1 MILCNLDC
9 IEFREKAYME
19 QFNQYDSN
27 DQSNYDSSNQNQS
40 ISHNDNGLS
49 NQGKSFAVNNS
60 ANNNVNSSNANDQ
73 CQQNQPLQNQQYQQ
87 NQYQQSQYAQNQN
100 WYGQYPN
107 QYQNSQNYN
116 NQEYVNNQYH
126 QNTNNF
132 AAQYPDNYA
141 VNSNGTGSYSSDYV
155 KQSAPYN
162 AMNANS
168 SYSSNSTSAKANSW
182 NIDIKSLLTKRN
194 KIIAAVVCVAILLC
208 VVVALCVPKKHDNGK
223 QAATAS
229 SQSDSHKSSSTD
241 VNTEPKR
248 HASPEA
254 VDAGGPADYSALPLN
269 QIYDQNW
276 YKVLDT
282 TPGGNY
288 QHHRYDPVGMDVE
301 APRNDHD
308 GFYNF
313 SNARYQ
319 IDSAAEKGQ
328 IGKVIRSEIS
338 NSIADDTAMKNY
350 YAIKADGNH
359 KGNIKEPKLTAA
371 QQQYFDRL
379 KSVVGGDFKTYTR
392 NTMYADRVS
401 YLVNSGYSFNT
412 TYNDRHPGSIG
423 YADMYQSNAEERN
436 VPYVD
441 ENGNSIELDKS
452 AHYDSLMSVAR
463 WMLYDQGF
471 YNVAVSPAGVWGTC
485 RLDNR
490 GYMEAVQIVLPSQD
504 NPDKFDVFVGV
515 LDDIYY
521 NEVLTSDVNYHVADY
536 SGTEDYAL
544 YASVLRQNNK
554 ESGILPFR
562 AILHDVD
569 RPLRAKD
576 NELPRVMR
584 EFGVDDAK
592 MKTIASNGLMLMIG
606 SNMFVDNEI
615 RDTGYGDWVH
625 RGDVESL
632 PHYKQY
638 VGDGTWDVYLNGL
651 NAHAEENGDDEIRY
665 RAFMLRAAPTSRL
678 WYGKLYKRI
687 DYNKGMLNYDEFI
700 KLDRAAFGN

>member
-1 MILCNLDC
+1 
-9 IEFREKAYME
+9 ME
-19 QFNQYDSN
+19 RFN
-27 DQSNYDSSNQNQS
+27 
-40 ISHNDNGLS
+40 H
-49 NQGKSFAVNNS
+49 A
-60 ANNNVNSSNANDQ
+60 A
-73 CQQNQPLQNQQYQQ
+73 P
-87 NQYQQSQYAQNQN
+87 
-100 WYGQYPN
+100 
-107 QYQNSQNYN
+107 
-116 NQEYVNNQYH
+116 
-126 QNTNNF
+126 
-132 AAQYPDNYA
+132 AAQPESDDTQEFPIQYKGWASRGGNTDHHQEKVASLDDTIVTPVVPTPLSDDTIA
-141 VNSNGTGSYSSDYV
+141 MPPVNATPRPVKLNWPKESTPTEAMGETKVSSQD
-155 KQSAPYN
+155 
-162 AMNANS
+162 
-168 SYSSNSTSAKANSW
+168 
-182 NIDIKSLLTKRN
+182 SLFNKRN
-194 KIIAAVVCVAILLC
+194 KIIAGVAGVAILLG
-208 VVVALCVPKKHDNGK
+208 VA
-223 QAATAS
+223 AS
-229 SQSDSHKSSSTD
+229 AMSRKNEHTDKPSTSVSAPAKPQKPD
-241 VNTEPKR
+241 TEAEPKPEEQR
-248 HASPEA
+248 PSPEA

-276 YKVLDT
+276 YEVLDT
-282 TPGGNY
+282 SSSGNY
-288 QHHRYDPVGMDVE
+288 WHHRYDPVGMDVD

-350 YAIKADGNH
+350 YAIKRDRDGNH
-359 KGNIKEPKLTAA
+359 KGDIKEPKLNAA
-371 QQQYFDRL
+371 QRNYFERL

-401 YLVNSGYSFNT
+401 YLVHSGYSFST

-485 RLDNR
+485 RLDDR

-515 LDDIYY
+515 VDDIDY
-521 NEVLTSDVNYHVADY
+521 NRVLTSDVNYHVADY
-536 SGTEDYAL
+536 SGAEDYAL

-562 AILHDVD
+562 AILHDVG

-625 RGDVESL
+625 RGDVEAL

-687 DYNKGMLNYDEFI
+687 DYNKGMLNYDEFV

>member
-1 MILCNLDC
+1 MERFNHAAPVVQPEPDDTQ
-9 IEFREKAYME
+9 EFPIQYKGWANYGGNTDHRQEKATSL
-19 QFNQYDSN
+19 D
-27 DQSNYDSSNQNQS
+27 DT
-40 ISHNDNGLS
+40 I
-49 NQGKSFAVNNS
+49 VTP
-60 ANNNVNSSNANDQ
+60 V
-73 CQQNQPLQNQQYQQ
+73 
-87 NQYQQSQYAQNQN
+87 
-100 WYGQYPN
+100 
-107 QYQNSQNYN
+107 
-116 NQEYVNNQYH
+116 V
-126 QNTNNF
+126 
-132 AAQYPDNYA
+132 
-141 VNSNGTGSYSSDYV
+141 
-155 KQSAPYN
+155 SAPLSDDTI
-162 AMNANS
+162 AMPPVNDTLRPVKLNWPSEPTPTEA
-168 SYSSNSTSAKANSW
+168 TSEAKAANP
-182 NIDIKSLLTKRN
+182 DSLFSKRN
-194 KIIAAVVCVAILLC
+194 KIIAGVAGVAILLG
-208 VVVALCVPKKHDNGK
+208 VVAGVMSRKNERADKPSTSVSAPAKPQKPAKPDIEAK
-223 QAATAS
+223 
-229 SQSDSHKSSSTD
+229 SDEHHS
-241 VNTEPKR
+241 
-248 HASPEA
+248 SPEA

-276 YKVLDT
+276 YEVLDT

-288 QHHRYDPVGMDVE
+288 QHHRYDPVGMDVD

-350 YAIKADGNH
+350 YAIKADGN
-359 KGNIKEPKLTAA
+359 KNGNIKEPKLTAA

-401 YLVNSGYSFNT
+401 YLVHSGYSFST

-521 NEVLTSDVNYHVADY
+521 NEVLTSDVDYHVADY

-562 AILHDVD
+562 AILHNVD

-687 DYNKGMLNYDEFI
+687 DYNKGMFNYDEFV

>member
-1 MILCNLDC
+1 
-9 IEFREKAYME
+9 ME

-107 QYQNSQNYN
+107 QYQNSQYYN
-116 NQEYVNNQYH
+116 NQEYVNNQYD
-126 QNTNNF
+126 QNANNF
-132 AAQYPDNYA
+132 SAQYPDNYT

-155 KQSAPYN
+155 KRYVQYN
-162 AMNANS
+162 AMNTDS
-168 SYSSNSTSAKANSW
+168 SYSLDSTSVKASYSNF
-182 NIDIKSLLTKRN
+182 NFKSLLTKRN

-276 YKVLDT
+276 YKTGSELVGD
-282 TPGGNY
+282 PGHTAAAGKQN
-288 QHHRYDPVGMDVE
+288 DVGMDAS
-301 APRNDHD
+301 APVNDHD

-313 SNARYQ
+313 YNARYQ
-319 IDSAAEKGQ
+319 IDSDAEKGQ
-328 IGKVIRSEIS
+328 IGKVIRSEVS
-338 NSIADDTAMKNY
+338 NSAADDTAMAIY
-350 YAIKADGNH
+350 YGIKSDRSGNSD
-359 KGNIKEPKLTAA
+359 NSKEPKLTDA
-371 QQQYFDRL
+371 QRNYFERL

-392 NTMYADRVS
+392 NTMYANRVS
-401 YLVNSGYSFNT
+401 YILHSGYSFNT
-412 TYNDRHPGSIG
+412 TYNLRHPGSIG
-423 YADMYQSNAEERN
+423 YADMYQSNAEELN

-441 ENGNSIELDKS
+441 ENGNSIGLDKS
-452 AHYDSLMSVAR
+452 AHYDSLMSVVH

-504 NPDKFDVFVGV
+504 NPEKFDVFVSV

-521 NEVLTSDVNYHVADY
+521 NRVLTSDVNYTVADY
-536 SGTEDYAL
+536 SGTNDYAL
-544 YASVLRQNNK
+544 YASVLRQSNK
-554 ESGILPFR
+554 STGILPFR
-562 AILHDVD
+562 AILHNVD

-576 NELPRVMR
+576 NELSRVMQK
-584 EFGVDDAK
+584 FGIDDYRISK
-592 MKTIASNGLMLMIG
+592 IVGTSFSLMVS

-615 RDTGYGDWVH
+615 KGVGYGPFIH
-625 RGDVESL
+625 RGDVRML
-632 PHYKQY
+632 PHYDQY
-638 VGDGTWDVYLNGL
+638 VGSGSLPVYLNGIT
-651 NAHAEENGDDEIRY
+651 AHGEKNGDDVARY
-665 RAFMLRAAPTSRL
+665 RAFMLKAAPTSRM
-678 WYGKLYKRI
+678 WYGKPNKRI
-687 DYNKGMLNYDEFI
+687 DYNKGMFNYDEFV
-700 KLDRAAFGN
+700 KLDRASFGN

>member
-1 MILCNLDC
+1 
-9 IEFREKAYME
+9 ME

-27 DQSNYDSSNQNQS
+27 DQSNYDSSNQNQP

-60 ANNNVNSSNANDQ
+60 ANNNVNSSNANDRY
-73 CQQNQPLQNQQYQQ
+73 QQNQPSQNQQYQQ
-87 NQYQQSQYAQNQN
+87 NQYPQYQYAQNQN

-107 QYQNSQNYN
+107 QYQNSQYYN
-116 NQEYVNNQYH
+116 NQEYVNNQYD
-126 QNTNNF
+126 QNTNNL
-132 AAQYPDNYA
+132 AAQYQDNDTI
-141 VNSNGTGSYSSDYV
+141 NSNAEGAYSDDYV

-162 AMNANS
+162 AMNADS
-168 SYSSNSTSAKANSW
+168 SYSSDSTSVKANSS
-182 NIDIKSLLTKRN
+182 NFNLKSLLTKRN
-194 KIIAAVVCVAILLC
+194 KIIVAVVCATILLC
-208 VVVALCVPKKHDNGK
+208 VVAILCVPKKHDNSK

-276 YKVLDT
+276 YKTGSELVGD
-282 TPGGNY
+282 PGHTAAAGKQN
-288 QHHRYDPVGMDVE
+288 DVGMDAS
-301 APRNDHD
+301 APVNDHD

-313 SNARYQ
+313 YNARYQ
-319 IDSAAEKGQ
+319 IDSDAEKGQ
-328 IGKVIRSEIS
+328 IGKVIRSEVS
-338 NSIADDTAMKNY
+338 NSAADDTAMAIY
-350 YAIKADGNH
+350 YGIKSDRSGNSD
-359 KGNIKEPKLTAA
+359 NSKEPKLTDA
-371 QQQYFDRL
+371 QRNYFERL

-392 NTMYADRVS
+392 NTMYANRVS
-401 YLVNSGYSFNT
+401 YILHSGYSFNT
-412 TYNDRHPGSIG
+412 TYNLRHPGSIG
-423 YADMYQSNAEERN
+423 YADMYQSNAEELN

-441 ENGNSIELDKS
+441 ENGNSIGLDKS
-452 AHYDSLMSVAR
+452 AHYDSLMSVVH

-504 NPDKFDVFVGV
+504 NPEKFDVFVSV

-521 NEVLTSDVNYHVADY
+521 NRVLTSDVNYTVADY
-536 SGTEDYAL
+536 SGTNDYAL
-544 YASVLRQNNK
+544 YASVLRQSNK
-554 ESGILPFR
+554 STGILPFR

-576 NELPRVMR
+576 NELSRVMQK
-584 EFGVDDAK
+584 FGIDDRK
-592 MKTIASNGLMLMIG
+592 MASIASGSFATLVG
-606 SNMFVDNEI
+606 SNMFVGNEVKGV
-615 RDTGYGDWVH
+615 GYGGFIH
-625 RGDVESL
+625 RGDVEQL
-632 PHYKQY
+632 PHYNQY
-638 VGDGTWDVYLNGL
+638 VGSGSLTVYLNGL
-651 NAHAEENGDDEIRY
+651 NAHGDENHDDVERY
-665 RAFMLRAAPTSRL
+665 RAFMLRAAPTSRQ
-678 WYGKLYKRI
+678 WYSEPNKRI
-687 DYNKGMLNYDEFI
+687 DYNKGMSHYDEFV

>member
-1 MILCNLDC
+1 
-9 IEFREKAYME
+9 ME

-27 DQSNYDSSNQNQS
+27 DQSNYDSSNQNQP

-60 ANNNVNSSNANDQ
+60 ANNNVNSSNANDRY
-73 CQQNQPLQNQQYQQ
+73 QQNQPSQNQQYQQ
-87 NQYQQSQYAQNQN
+87 NQYPQYQYAQNQN

-107 QYQNSQNYN
+107 QYQNSQYYN
-116 NQEYVNNQYH
+116 NQEYVNNQYD
-126 QNTNNF
+126 QNTNNL
-132 AAQYPDNYA
+132 AAQYQDNDTI
-141 VNSNGTGSYSSDYV
+141 NSNAEGAYSDDYV

-162 AMNANS
+162 AMNADS
-168 SYSSNSTSAKANSW
+168 SYSSDSTSVKANSS
-182 NIDIKSLLTKRN
+182 NFNLKSLLTKRN
-194 KIIAAVVCVAILLC
+194 KIIVAVVCATILLC
-208 VVVALCVPKKHDNGK
+208 VVAILCVPKKHDNSK

-276 YKVLDT
+276 YKTGSELVGD
-282 TPGGNY
+282 PGHTAAAGKQN
-288 QHHRYDPVGMDVE
+288 DVGMDAS
-301 APRNDHD
+301 APVNDHD

-313 SNARYQ
+313 YNARYQ
-319 IDSAAEKGQ
+319 IDSDAEKGQ
-328 IGKVIRSEIS
+328 IGKVIRSEVS
-338 NSIADDTAMKNY
+338 NSAADDTAMAIY
-350 YAIKADGNH
+350 YGIKSDRSGNSD
-359 KGNIKEPKLTAA
+359 NSKEPKLTDA
-371 QQQYFDRL
+371 QRNYFERL

-392 NTMYADRVS
+392 NTMYANRVS
-401 YLVNSGYSFNT
+401 YILHSGYSFNT
-412 TYNDRHPGSIG
+412 TYNLRHPGSIG
-423 YADMYQSNAEERN
+423 YADMYQSNAEELN

-441 ENGNSIELDKS
+441 ENGNSIGLDKS
-452 AHYDSLMSVAR
+452 AHYDSLMSVVH

-504 NPDKFDVFVGV
+504 NPEKFDVFVSV

-521 NEVLTSDVNYHVADY
+521 NRVLTSDVNYTVADY
-536 SGTEDYAL
+536 SGTNDYAL
-544 YASVLRQNNK
+544 YASVLRQSNK
-554 ESGILPFR
+554 STGILPFR

-576 NELPRVMR
+576 NELSRVMQK
-584 EFGVDDAK
+584 FGIDDRK
-592 MKTIASNGLMLMIG
+592 MASIASGSFATLVG
-606 SNMFVDNEI
+606 SNMFVGNEVKGV
-615 RDTGYGDWVH
+615 GYGGFIH
-625 RGDVESL
+625 RGDVEQL
-632 PHYKQY
+632 PHYNQY
-638 VGDGTWDVYLNGL
+638 VGSGSLTVYLNGL
-651 NAHAEENGDDEIRY
+651 NAHGDENHDDVERY
-665 RAFMLRAAPTSRL
+665 RAFMLRAAPTSRQ
-678 WYGKLYKRI
+678 WYSEPNKRI
-687 DYNKGMLNYDEFI
+687 DYNKGMSNYDEFV

>member
-1 MILCNLDC
+1 
-9 IEFREKAYME
+9 ME
-19 QFNQYDSN
+19 QFNQHDSN
-27 DQSNYDSSNQNQS
+27 DQSNYNLSNQNQS

-254 VDAGGPADYSALPLN
+254 VDAGGPADYSALPLD

-276 YKVLDT
+276 YKTGSELVGD
-282 TPGGNY
+282 PGHTAAAGKQN
-288 QHHRYDPVGMDVE
+288 DVGMDAS
-301 APRNDHD
+301 APVNDHD
-308 GFYNF
+308 RFYNF
-313 SNARYQ
+313 NNARYQ
-319 IDSAAEKGQ
+319 IDSAAKKGQ
-328 IGKVIRSEIS
+328 IGKVIRGEVS
-338 NSIADDTAMKNY
+338 NSATDDDNIETY
-350 YAIKADGNH
+350 YNLNRQGNPN
-359 KGNIKEPKLTAA
+359 NIKLPKLTAA
-371 QQQYFDRL
+371 QQQYFERL
-379 KSVVGGDFKTYTR
+379 KSVVGGDLKTNTR
-392 NTMYADRVS
+392 NAMYTDRVS
-401 YLVNSGYSFNT
+401 FMPHIGYSFST
-412 TYNDRHPGSIG
+412 TYNDRHPGSVG
-423 YADMYQSNAEERN
+423 YADMYQSKAEELN

-452 AHYDSLMSVAR
+452 AHYDSLLSVAR

-471 YNVAVSPAGVWGTC
+471 YDVAVSPAGVWGTC
-485 RLDNR
+485 RLDDR
-490 GYMEAVQIVLPSQD
+490 GYVEAVQIVLPSQD
-504 NPDKFDVFVGV
+504 DQDKFDVFVGV
-515 LDDIYY
+515 LDDIYF
-521 NEVLTSDVNYHVADY
+521 NRVLTSDSTYTVADF
-536 SGTEDYAL
+536 SGTNDYAL
-544 YASVLRQNNK
+544 YASVLRQSNK
-554 ESGILPFR
+554 ETGILPFR
-562 AILHDVD
+562 AILHNVD

-576 NELPRVMR
+576 NELTRVVHK
-584 EFGVDDAK
+584 FGIDDYRISK
-592 MKTIASNGLMLMIG
+592 IVGTSFSLMVS

-615 RDTGYGDWVH
+615 KGVGYGPFIH
-625 RGDVESL
+625 RGDVRML
-632 PHYKQY
+632 PHYDQY
-638 VGDGTWDVYLNGL
+638 VGSGSLPVYLNGIT
-651 NAHAEENGDDEIRY
+651 AHGEKNGDDVARY
-665 RAFMLRAAPTSRL
+665 RAFMLKAAPTSRK
-678 WYGKLYKRI
+678 WYSDPNKGIY
-687 DYNKGMLNYDEFI
+687 YNKGMSNYDEFV

>member
-1 MILCNLDC
+1 
-9 IEFREKAYME
+9 ME
-19 QFNQYDSN
+19 RFN
-27 DQSNYDSSNQNQS
+27 
-40 ISHNDNGLS
+40 H
-49 NQGKSFAVNNS
+49 AT
-60 ANNNVNSSNANDQ
+60 
-73 CQQNQPLQNQQYQQ
+73 P
-87 NQYQQSQYAQNQN
+87 
-100 WYGQYPN
+100 
-107 QYQNSQNYN
+107 
-116 NQEYVNNQYH
+116 
-126 QNTNNF
+126 
-132 AAQYPDNYA
+132 AAQPESDDTQEFPIQYKGWANRGDNTDHHQEKVA
-141 VNSNGTGSYSSDYV
+141 SLDDTIVTPV
-155 KQSAPYN
+155 VSAPLSDDTIAMSPVN
-162 AMNANS
+162 ATPRPAKLS
-168 SYSSNSTSAKANSW
+168 WPKEPTPTEATSEAKAANP
-182 NIDIKSLLTKRN
+182 DSLFSKHN
-194 KIIAAVVCVAILLC
+194 KIIAGVAGAAILLGGA
-208 VVVALCVPKKHDNGK
+208 VAGVMSRKNERADKPS
-223 QAATAS
+223 AS
-229 SQSDSHKSSSTD
+229 VSAPAKPQRPDTEA
-241 VNTEPKR
+241 EPKPEEQQP
-248 HASPEA
+248 SPEA

-276 YKVLDT
+276 YKVGSELVA
-282 TPGGNY
+282 TPGYTTKHNV
-288 QHHRYDPVGMDVE
+288 VGMDVD
-301 APRNDHD
+301 APVNDHD

-319 IDSAAEKGQ
+319 VDSAAEKGQ
-328 IGKVIRSEIS
+328 IGKVIRSEVS

-350 YAIKADGNH
+350 YAIKSDGN
-359 KGNIKEPKLTAA
+359 KNGSIKEPKLTAA
-371 QQQYFDRL
+371 QRNYFERL

-401 YLVNSGYSFNT
+401 YLVHSGYSFNT
-412 TYNDRHPGSIG
+412 TYNNRHPGSVG
-423 YADMYQSNAEERN
+423 YADMYQSNAEELN

-521 NEVLTSDVNYHVADY
+521 NEVLTSDVDYHVADY

-544 YASVLRQNNK
+544 YASVLRQSNK
-554 ESGILPFR
+554 GTGILPFR

-584 EFGVDDAK
+584 KFGVDDRK
-592 MKTIASNGLMLMIG
+592 MASVAGSSFAALVS

-625 RGDVESL
+625 RGDVEAL

-638 VGDGTWDVYLNGL
+638 VGSGTWDVYLNGI
-651 NAHAEENGDDEIRY
+651 NAHADENGDDVIRY
-665 RAFMLRAAPTSRL
+665 RAFMLKAAPTSRL

-687 DYNKGMLNYDEFI
+687 DYNKGMFNYDEFV